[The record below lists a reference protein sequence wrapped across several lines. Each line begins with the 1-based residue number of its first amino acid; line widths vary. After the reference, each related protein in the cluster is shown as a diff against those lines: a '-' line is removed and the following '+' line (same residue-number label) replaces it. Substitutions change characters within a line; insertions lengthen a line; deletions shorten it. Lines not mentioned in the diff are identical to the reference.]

1 MKIILTS
8 TGLENEVTLKKIKN
22 IVNDDFKNIKML
34 VIPVARKYEYSQKKY
49 LNDYLKLGF
58 IKKNIIFFDDEK
70 PELYRDLDIDLIYVC
85 GGNTFLLKKCLV
97 DSNFEEYI
105 IKYVKKRSNIYG
117 CKRWYTYSYC

>member
-58 IKKNIIFFDDEK
+58 IKKNIIFF
-70 PELYRDLDIDLIYVC
+70 
-85 GGNTFLLKKCLV
+85 
-97 DSNFEEYI
+97 
-105 IKYVKKRSNIYG
+105 
-117 CKRWYTYSYC
+117 